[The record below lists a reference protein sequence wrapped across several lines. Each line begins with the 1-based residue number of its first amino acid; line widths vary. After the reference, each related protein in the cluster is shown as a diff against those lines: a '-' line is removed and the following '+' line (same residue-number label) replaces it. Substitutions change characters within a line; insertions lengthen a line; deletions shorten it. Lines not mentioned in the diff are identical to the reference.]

1 MRIRVWVMTI
11 LLCLTYSFFA
21 HGAEPGGEIRQVS
34 YRLQIVEL
42 SDADAKILGVNL
54 ASPSDVLE
62 QGIGSI
68 TRLIQSPTLTQIL
81 QNAASLLELTA
92 ANVAEQANRV
102 AEPHLTVAV
111 GETGRFVVSHEE
123 WTPAGSTGLTERVF
137 SFELLLTPERV
148 DRDGGSVLTRVEL
161 GTAAN
166 SLLTTVWTRSGEL
179 QALGILTHQ
188 MRTESSGIF
197 SSSEKHE
204 TRHFAVYLLAEP
216 LSTLDDSPRVTLGS
230 LGGLPGLLLPEGVY
244 ARSSSMTVALP
255 AIPLGWPE
263 LELSLWLTESLRA
276 ELAVQPTYPHYH
288 LDLGAALGGGQE
300 LTANLQLIKEARD
313 LFFAL
318 GVSDRVEINTSLAL
332 SAGFYPLVVDLTERK
347 LGGLYGW
354 VQAELTQDKVYG
366 SMKGIVRMGSKYI
379 QGTLG
384 YRFTPDDVLFLNY
397 TGGSGDYSQFSLGYR
412 REF

>member
-123 WTPAGSTGLTERVF
+123 WIPAEV
-137 SFELLLTPERV
+137 
-148 DRDGGSVLTRVEL
+148 
-161 GTAAN
+161 
-166 SLLTTVWTRSGEL
+166 
-179 QALGILTHQ
+179 
-188 MRTESSGIF
+188 
-197 SSSEKHE
+197 
-204 TRHFAVYLLAEP
+204 
-216 LSTLDDSPRVTLGS
+216 
-230 LGGLPGLLLPEGVY
+230 
-244 ARSSSMTVALP
+244 P
-255 AIPLGWPE
+255 A
-263 LELSLWLTESLRA
+263 
-276 ELAVQPTYPHYH
+276 
-288 LDLGAALGGGQE
+288 D
-300 LTANLQLIKEARD
+300 
-313 LFFAL
+313 
-318 GVSDRVEINTSLAL
+318 
-332 SAGFYPLVVDLTERK
+332 
-347 LGGLYGW
+347 
-354 VQAELTQDKVYG
+354 
-366 SMKGIVRMGSKYI
+366 
-379 QGTLG
+379 
-384 YRFTPDDVLFLNY
+384 
-397 TGGSGDYSQFSLGYR
+397 
-412 REF
+412 